1 MRYQGRITEWK
12 DSRGFG
18 FITQNG
24 GGDTVFVHIR
34 AFGKGQQRPVGNELV
49 TYELVNDEKKGSR
62 AESVLY
68 VGSRPAPAR
77 IELPRFLIPVIFA
90 IIVAGIGFYGW
101 QHFTLITTQVEHLVG
116 SEPVLPHGATEGSG
130 STLPLSPTESSQLS
144 ATAKFECQGK
154 RYCSEMTSCEEA
166 TFYLK
171 NCPGVEIDGD
181 GDGIPCE
188 SQWCGH

>member
-18 FITQNG
+18 FITKNG

-34 AFGKGQQRPVGNELV
+34 AFEKGHRRPVGNDLV
-49 TYELVNDEKKGSR
+49 TYELVKDEKTGNR
-62 AESVLY
+62 AESVRY
-68 VGSRPAPAR
+68 VGARQAPAR
-77 IELPRFLIPVIFA
+77 IERPRFLVPVISM

-101 QHFTLITTQVEHLVG
+101 QHFTLRTSRVEHLIG
-116 SEPVLPHGATEGSG
+116 SEFAIQP
-130 STLPLSPTESSQLS
+130 S
-144 ATAKFECQGK
+144 ATAKFQCQGK
-154 RYCSEMTSCEEA
+154 RNCSEMTSCEEA

-188 SQWCGH
+188 SQWCGR